1 MSLPFKKVSEKRKG
15 LQKECGGKSILY
27 PGNNN
32 KKEGNKNN
40 TEASEIRQD
49 PGECGG
55 KESRE

>member
-1 MSLPFKKVSEKRKG
+1 MSGKRKG
-15 LQKECGGKSILY
+15 LQKEGGGKSVLY

-32 KKEGNKNN
+32 KKEGIN
-40 TEASEIRQD
+40 TEASEIRED